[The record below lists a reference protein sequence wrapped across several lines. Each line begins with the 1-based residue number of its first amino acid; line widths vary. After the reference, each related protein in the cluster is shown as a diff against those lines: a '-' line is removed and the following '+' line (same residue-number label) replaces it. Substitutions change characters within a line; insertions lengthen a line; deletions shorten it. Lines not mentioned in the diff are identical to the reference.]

1 MIFLIFII
9 LFLIYK
15 NSKLKKELLVCKE
28 QKNKLSILIQ
38 NSPDLIWLKDIDGN
52 YLLCNQRVQN
62 HFGTTKEEIIGKSDY
77 DFFDKDLADFYKD
90 NDHLALSSDEY
101 VVSFEDMLFKSDNH
115 SEFLQ
120 TIRTVLKDDKGKVI
134 GVLGISRDLSK
145 IKNQEICFVDNK
157 GENQCQ

>member
-62 HFGTTKEEIIGKSDY
+62 HFGTTNEEIIGKSDY

-101 VVSFEDMLFKSDNH
+101 VISFEDMLFKSDNH